1 MAATTTADKSLA
13 GWVDCARPE
22 VLIAPR
28 HAALTRHAL
37 RLPPQPW

>member
-22 VLIAPR
+22 ACCGGR
-28 HAALTRHAL
+28 AKHR
-37 RLPPQPW
+37 

>member
-22 VLIAPR
+22 ACSSRQAPLTLRPAFCR
-28 HAALTRHAL
+28 HSHG
-37 RLPPQPW
+37 

>member
-22 VLIAPR
+22 ACSSR
-28 HAALTRHAL
+28 RATQR
-37 RLPPQPW
+37 